1 MKQITITDRAAAM
14 VEAFRDEE
22 HTDHIKALTLDL
34 VCSLIDDAET
44 NEAMSR
50 EDLRLLSTISDYNR
64 LITELSKTSDEQRN

>member
-1 MKQITITDRAAAM
+1 MIQVMLTNVASAV

-22 HTDHIKALTLDL
+22 HADHIKALMLDL

-50 EDLRLLSTISDYNR
+50 EDLRLLSIISDYNR
-64 LITELSKTSDEQRN
+64 LITELSKTSDE